1 MPPGCPSTLGRGP
14 GRPYGDFVDP
24 RSSLTPHQRLAVI
37 DLAAAAERADGTPP
51 LNEEATLAL
60 TRDDARHWLVE
71 AGGVLVGY
79 AQEQPANQTAQIVV
93 HPQHRRAGHGTAL
106 LAALTESASPHVWA
120 FGTSDA
126 AQGFAAARG
135 LVAVRGLS
143 MMERVLSEESAPSTP
158 EGVTLRGY
166 TDADAEAFLALNA
179 AAFAHHPEQGHFS
192 AADLVARQHEDW
204 WEPAGLILA
213 TQQDTLLG
221 FHWTKRHDA
230 DTGEVYVLGVAP
242 EASGRGLGKVLLQAG
257 LAHLS
262 RGGATRVLLYVDAGN
277 EAAVALYRKAG
288 FVVVH
293 TDTLYAP
300 ATAS

>member
-1 MPPGCPSTLGRGP
+1 M
-14 GRPYGDFVDP
+14 
-24 RSSLTPHQRLAVI
+24 
-37 DLAAAAERADGTPP
+37 
-51 LNEEATLAL
+51 AL

-143 MMERVLSEESAPSTP
+143 MMERVLSEESAPSIP

-166 TDADAEAFLALNA
+166 TGADAEAFLALNA